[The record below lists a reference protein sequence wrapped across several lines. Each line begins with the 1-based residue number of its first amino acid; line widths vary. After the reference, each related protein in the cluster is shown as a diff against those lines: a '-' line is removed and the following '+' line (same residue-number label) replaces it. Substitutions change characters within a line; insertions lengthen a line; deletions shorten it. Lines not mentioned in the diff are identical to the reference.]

1 MIETILI
8 ERMIYIFFMC
18 AGMRCIRTV
27 QEITRIQG
35 QKKATSVLIALDT
48 TLFLFVFRDVL
59 VGEPNMIIF
68 LTIAAG
74 YIAGYYIGSYI
85 EEKMALGKV
94 EVSIKIG
101 KEHSHKLARV
111 LRENGFIFI
120 QSKRYYSHKGKLR
133 KMHEG
138 IIYRKEL
145 PKLKKIT
152 EEFNI
157 VGVVSDIKSTF
168 GKEIFSTKE
177 YLKINK
183 EI

>member
-1 MIETILI
+1 
-8 ERMIYIFFMC
+8 
-18 AGMRCIRTV
+18 
-27 QEITRIQG
+27 
-35 QKKATSVLIALDT
+35 
-48 TLFLFVFRDVL
+48 
-59 VGEPNMIIF
+59 
-68 LTIAAG
+68 
-74 YIAGYYIGSYI
+74 
-85 EEKMALGKV
+85 
-94 EVSIKIG
+94 
-101 KEHSHKLARV
+101 
-111 LRENGFIFI
+111 NGFIFI